1 MDTKEYIECKPVMLP
16 WSGEMPDSYEDFRL
30 LAKENPMHQW
40 GPSDPHIQLGTV
52 WLTNQLLMNKMGYIP
67 QQLYLVSD
75 EEILVGEWAYDAVV
89 RDIFTAPTNI
99 KITPGHGGKIIA
111 TTDKSLGLP
120 LIPESFIKLYVEKNG
135 EIDRVRLKCH
145 QLKPTTLTMDEIRTG
160 LKLTD
165 QSEVIILPIEDKMY
179 TEKQV
184 LTLMAITVQKINS
197 GKYAHMSVFYP
208 VARSIFEEEGYK
220 ITQNEMYSRD
230 KVAKFHQEYMDFLLD
245 NFDKPLI
252 KTDFN
257 KWFDKTYPI

>member
-16 WSGEMPDSYEDFRL
+16 WSGEMPDSYEDFKL

-67 QQLYLVSD
+67 QQLYLVSE
-75 EEILVGEWAYDAVV
+75 EEIKEGDWIYDI
-89 RDIFTAPTNI
+89 RD
-99 KITPGHGGKIIA
+99 KYLGKHSGNSMHPHYEKANYRKVIA

-120 LIPESFIKLYVEKNG
+120 LIPDSFIKLYVEKNG
-135 EIDRVRLKCH
+135 EIDRVRLKCY

-179 TEKQV
+179 NREK
-184 LTLMAITVQKINS
+184 LIDLMVVSMMN
-197 GKYAHMSVFYP
+197 AH
-208 VARSIFEEEGYK
+208 VADYYTIQEAKDELPNIF
-220 ITQNEMYSRD
+220 N
-230 KVAKFHQEYMDFLLD
+230 
-245 NFDKPLI
+245 
-252 KTDFN
+252 N
-257 KWFDKTYPI
+257 KRNLVIEWFDKTYPI